1 MKSDWRNRLF
11 LVGLGLLIA
20 AALFAVYAP
29 AIGFDFILLDD
40 GEYIRGNPTV
50 SGGFSWPA
58 VKSAWT
64 EARESYWAPLLWMS
78 FMLDVEA
85 FGLNPHGFHLV
96 NVILFSMNAGL
107 LFALFRRWTGRTGM
121 AVAATLL
128 WALHPARVESV
139 AWVVERKDVLSGLF
153 LLLSLGAYV
162 EGRQGRLRWGVGL
175 AWLCMALGGAVK
187 QIVIV
192 VPAVLMLLDVWPL
205 GRTDWDRIGR
215 DAWRLAREKWAFWGL
230 AAFLAFLPPWLHHQK
245 GVILDVPFSH
255 RLAMIPIHYVFY
267 FKKTL
272 WPSGLAVLQGD
283 LPFRWPVFAL
293 GLGLLAGAT
302 WVLWRLRK
310 TAPWALWGWAWF
322 VGTLFPLSGLV
333 WAGAERLA
341 TRFLYVP
348 HMGLALAAVLGVARG
363 CRHRRGAI
371 AGAAAVVVLVSTVY
385 LGATLR
391 LLPFWRDSR
400 TLFTRVLQLNPES
413 VHGFDNL
420 ARAYFDEGRFA
431 EWQAYLED
439 FRARHPES
447 LVADVHYAWWQ
458 AAMLGD
464 AETAWATL
472 EHLTGLPRPDP
483 DFWLWLETRT
493 NDKMLLGTWRDVAG
507 ICLREAGDLERMERL
522 WLRGQGQWDVR
533 TRMNFLAEM
542 LYACWSAGREAEADT
557 WAREAG
563 ALSGPLLRAQMPARF
578 AERWRQGARGY
589 AFACFR
595 DYARWVPGDGLALN
609 NMAWLVAT
617 ARPDGLRHA
626 RMDEWPAA
634 AVGWAEQ
641 ALAASG
647 GSIPAVW
654 GTLAAA
660 RANAGDFD
668 GARAAVDQAL
678 ALAEAAG
685 DRNLATK
692 FQAQREAYRAGR
704 PWRE

>member
-11 LVGLGLLIA
+11 LAGLGLLIA

-40 GEYIRGNPTV
+40 GEYIRSNPTV

-107 LFALFRRWTGRTGM
+107 LFALFRRWTGRTGV

-205 GRTDWDRIGR
+205 ARTDWDRIGR
-215 DAWRLAREKWAFWGL
+215 DAWRLAREKWAFWCL
-230 AAFLAFLPPWLHHQK
+230 AAFLAFLPPWLHHRD
-245 GVILDVPFSH
+245 GVMMDVPVSQ
-255 RLAMIPIHYVFY
+255 RLAMIPIHYLFY
-267 FKKTL
+267 LKKTF
-272 WPSGLAVLQGD
+272 WPTGLAVLQGD
-283 LPFRWPVFAL
+283 LPFRWSAFAL
-293 GLGLLAGAT
+293 GIGLLAGAT
-302 WVLWRLRK
+302 WGLWRLRK
-310 TAPWALWGWAWF
+310 TAPWTLWGWAWF
-322 VGTLFPLSGLV
+322 AGTLFPLSGLV

-348 HMGLALAAVLGVARG
+348 HMGLALAVVLGVAWG
-363 CRHRRGAI
+363 CRKRRI
-371 AGAAAVVVLVSTVY
+371 VVAAAVLLLAVYSAATV
-385 LGATLR
+385 R
-391 LLPFWRDSR
+391 LLPYWRDSR
-400 TLFTRVLQLNPES
+400 TLFARVLELNPDS

-420 ARAYFDEGRFA
+420 ARAHFDEGRFA

-439 FRARHPES
+439 FRARRS
-447 LVADVHYAWWQ
+447 GSGIADIQYAWWQ

-464 AETAWATL
+464 AEASWAAV
-472 EHLTGLPRPDP
+472 EKLTGLPRGDP
-483 DFWLWLETRT
+483 DFWQWLETRT

-507 ICLREAGDLERMERL
+507 ICLRSAGDLEGLERL
-522 WLRGQGQWDVR
+522 WQRGKIQWDER

-542 LYACWSAGREAEADT
+542 LYACWSAGREAEADAL
-557 WAREAG
+557 AREAG
-563 ALSGPLLRAQMPARF
+563 SLSGALLRAQMPARF
-578 AERWRQGARGY
+578 AERWQQGARGY
-589 AFACFR
+589 AFACFEA
-595 DYARWVPGDGLALN
+595 YARWVPGDGLALN

-634 AVGWAEQ
+634 AVAWAER
-641 ALAASG
+641 ALEAG
-647 GSIPAVW
+647 GGTIPAVW

-660 RANAGDFD
+660 RANAGDFA
-668 GARAAVDQAL
+668 GAQSAAERAM

-685 DRNLATK
+685 DSASAAK
-692 FQAQREAYRAGR
+692 FRTQREAYRAGR

>member
-11 LVGLGLLIA
+11 LAGLGLLIA

-40 GEYIRGNPTV
+40 GEYIRSNPTV

-107 LFALFRRWTGRTGM
+107 LFALFRRWTGRTGV

-267 FKKTL
+267 LKKTL

-310 TAPWALWGWAWF
+310 TAPWTLWGWAWF
-322 VGTLFPLSGLV
+322 AGTLFPLSGLV

-348 HMGLALAAVLGVARG
+348 HMGLALAMVLGVAWG
-363 CRHRRGAI
+363 CRKRRI
-371 AGAAAVVVLVSTVY
+371 VVAAAVLLLAVYSAATV
-385 LGATLR
+385 R

-400 TLFTRVLQLNPES
+400 TLFTRVLQGNPQS

-420 ARAYFDEGRFA
+420 ALAYYKAGRYA
-431 EWQAYLED
+431 DWQAFLEG
-439 FRARHPES
+439 FRAQHPQNMI
-447 LVADVHYAWWQ
+447 ADIHYAWWN

-464 AETAWATL
+464 VDKCLETI
-472 EHLTGLPRPDP
+472 EDLTGGSRDDP
-483 DFWLWLETRT
+483 DFWAWLETRT
-493 NDKMLLGTWRDVAG
+493 NDRLLLGSWRDTAG
-507 ICLREAGDLERMERL
+507 IYLRATGRLEELRRYYEAA
-522 WLRGQGQWDVR
+522 QGRWDER
-533 TRMNFLAEM
+533 TRVNVAAEL
-542 LYACWSAGREAEADT
+542 LYGYWAAELDEEASAFAQEIG
-557 WAREAG
+557 
-563 ALSGPLLRAQMPARF
+563 LGPPVVWRAQMLRRF
-578 AERWRQGARGY
+578 MERWQGGARGY
-589 AFACFR
+589 AFECFAA
-595 DYARWVPGDGLALN
+595 YARRMPQDGMALN

-626 RMDEWPAA
+626 RREEWPAA
-634 AVGWAEQ
+634 AAAWAQQ
-641 ALAASG
+641 AIENG
-647 GSIPAVW
+647 GRDIAAVW

-660 RANAGDFD
+660 RANAGDY
-668 GARAAVDQAL
+668 ASAQAAAERAL
-678 ALAEAAG
+678 ALAAASG
-685 DRNLATK
+685 DEPMRGRL
-692 FQAQREAYRAGR
+692 QAQLAEYQAGR

>member
-11 LVGLGLLIA
+11 LAGLGLLIA

-40 GEYIRGNPTV
+40 GEYIRSNPTV

-107 LFALFRRWTGRTGM
+107 LFALFRRWTGRTGV

-267 FKKTL
+267 LKKTL

-310 TAPWALWGWAWF
+310 TAPWTLWGWAWF
-322 VGTLFPLSGLV
+322 AGTLFPLSGLV

-348 HMGLALAAVLGVARG
+348 HMGLALAVVLGVAWG
-363 CRHRRGAI
+363 CRKRRI
-371 AGAAAVVVLVSTVY
+371 VVAAAVLLLAVYSAATV
-385 LGATLR
+385 R

-400 TLFTRVLQLNPES
+400 TLFTRVLQGNPQS

-420 ARAYFDEGRFA
+420 ALAYYKAGRYA
-431 EWQAYLED
+431 DWQAFLEG
-439 FRARHPES
+439 FRAQHPQNMI
-447 LVADVHYAWWQ
+447 ADIHYAWWN

-464 AETAWATL
+464 VDKCLETI
-472 EHLTGLPRPDP
+472 EDLTGGSRDDP
-483 DFWLWLETRT
+483 DFWAWLETRT
-493 NDKMLLGTWRDVAG
+493 NDRLLLGSWRDTAG
-507 ICLREAGDLERMERL
+507 IYLRATGRLEELRRYYEAA
-522 WLRGQGQWDVR
+522 QGRWDER
-533 TRMNFLAEM
+533 TRVNVAAEL
-542 LYACWSAGREAEADT
+542 LYGYWAAELDEEASAFAQEIG
-557 WAREAG
+557 
-563 ALSGPLLRAQMPARF
+563 LGPPVVWRAQMLRRF
-578 AERWRQGARGY
+578 MERWQGGARGY
-589 AFACFR
+589 AFECFAA
-595 DYARWVPGDGLALN
+595 YARRMPQDGMALN

-626 RMDEWPAA
+626 RREEWPAA
-634 AVGWAEQ
+634 AAAWAQQ
-641 ALAASG
+641 AIENG
-647 GSIPAVW
+647 GRDIAAVW

-660 RANAGDFD
+660 RANAGDY
-668 GARAAVDQAL
+668 ASAQAAAERAL
-678 ALAEAAG
+678 ALAAASG
-685 DRNLATK
+685 DEPMRGRL
-692 FQAQREAYRAGR
+692 QAQLAEYQAGR

>member
-1 MKSDWRNRLF
+1 MKSEIREKLRLA
-11 LVGLGLLIA
+11 GIGLLIA
-20 AALFAVYAP
+20 VALFAAYAP
-29 AIGFDFILLDD
+29 AIGYDFVLLDD
-40 GEYIRGNPTV
+40 GPYVQHNPTV

-78 FMLDVEA
+78 FMLDVEC
-85 FGLNPHGFHLV
+85 FGLDPHGFHLV
-96 NVILFSMNAGL
+96 NVALFALNAGL
-107 LFALFRRWTGRTGM
+107 LFALFRRWTGRTGV

-153 LLLSLGAYV
+153 FLLGLGAYV
-162 EGRQGRLRWGVGL
+162 EGRQGRLRAGLGL

-187 QIVIV
+187 QILIV
-192 VPAVLMLLDVWPL
+192 MPAVLMLLDVWPL
-205 GRTDWDRIGR
+205 ARTDWDRIGR

-230 AAFLAFLPPWLHHQK
+230 AAFLAFLPPWLHHQD
-245 GVILDVPFSH
+245 GAMLDVPFSK

-267 FKKTL
+267 LKKTL
-272 WPSGLAVLQGD
+272 WPTGLAVLQGD
-283 LPFRWPVFAL
+283 LPFRWPAFAL
-293 GLGLLAGAT
+293 GIGLVAGAT
-302 WVLWRLRK
+302 WGLWRVRK
-310 TAPWALWGWAWF
+310 AAPWALWGWVWF
-322 VGTLFPLSGLV
+322 VGALFPLSGLV

-348 HMGLALAAVLGVARG
+348 HMGLALAAALGAAHAGRN
-363 CRHRRGAI
+363 RRGL
-371 AGAAAVVVLVSTVY
+371 AAAAALVVLAVY

-400 TLFTRVLQLNPES
+400 TLFARVLQLNPES

-439 FRARHPES
+439 FRARRPGNV
-447 LVADVHYAWWQ
+447 VAAVHYAWWQ

-472 EHLTGLPRPDP
+472 EHLTGLPRTNP

-522 WLRGQGQWDVR
+522 WQRGQGQWDER

-542 LYACWSAGREAEADT
+542 LYACWSAGRETQADAL
-557 WAREAG
+557 ARETG
-563 ALSGPLLRAQMPARF
+563 AVSGALLRAQMPARF
-578 AERWRQGARGY
+578 AERWQQGARGY

-634 AVGWAEQ
+634 AVAWAER
-641 ALAASG
+641 ALEASG
-647 GSIPAVW
+647 GAIPAVW

-660 RANAGDFD
+660 RANAGDFA
-668 GARAAVDQAL
+668 GAQAAAEQAMAL
-678 ALAEAAG
+678 ADAAG
-685 DRNLATK
+685 DRGQMAK
-692 FQAQREAYRAGR
+692 FQAQREEYRAGR